1 MATHSGILSWKI
13 PGTEEPV
20 GYSPWGHKELDTTER
35 FSLSLLWV
43 CDFLGGLKE
52 WSLFPREHERHLL
65 PLGGHQVREAR
76 GDPGKVWECRQIHF
90 SFQAS

>member
-35 FSLSLLWV
+35 FSLSLHFRMQICEYLNFPFLDADRCCQLFCSLEKGKLV
-43 CDFLGGLKE
+43 CNMAQVTKIYCIGICVS
-52 WSLFPREHERHLL
+52 SLE
-65 PLGGHQVREAR
+65 
-76 GDPGKVWECRQIHF
+76 I
-90 SFQAS
+90 